1 MRLLGL
7 LLVAV
12 MVLGSCASV
21 SKEECLAGDWAGI
34 GMRDGIAGRVA
45 EAQFARHID
54 ACAKLAITPDR
65 AAWMRGY
72 QAGLAQYCTPA
83 SGLREGLAG
92 RRYGQV
98 CPNPAAFLEAYDLGR
113 SVHDQRQVVEQID
126 REISALNTRAAALS
140 TATDPALIAERAAL
154 LREARH
160 LELMRLTEQARLWQA
175 ERAVATYRARLGQ

>member
-1 MRLLGL
+1 MRWII

-12 MVLGSCASV
+12 FALGSCASI

-34 GMRDGIAGRVA
+34 GARDGAAGQVA
-45 EAQFARHID
+45 DAQFSRHID
-54 ACAKLAITPDR
+54 ACAKVAVTPDR
-65 AAWMRGY
+65 AAWTRGY

-98 CPNPAAFLEAYDLGR
+98 CPNPAGFLEAYDIGR
-113 SVHDQRQVVEQID
+113 SAYDQRQVVDGID
-126 REISALNTRAAALS
+126 REISALQSRAFALAA
-140 TATDPALIAERAAL
+140 ATDPALIAERAASA
-154 LREARH
+154 REIRH

-175 ERAVATYRARLGQ
+175 ERAVATYRARMGL